1 MLELLHIENI
11 AVIQEADIQFRPGFN
26 ALTGETGAGKSIVI
40 DAMGAVLGGRTSR
53 DLIRTGADRA
63 FVSAEFSQV
72 PDGLP
77 GLAETGAIPDED
89 GHLLLQR
96 ELTGDGKNLC
106 RVNGR
111 PVTVAQLRRIGEELL
126 NIHGQHDGQQLL
138 DEEQHLSYLDR
149 FGRTEAPLGRYQA
162 AYEAMA
168 DLQTK
173 IRALQMDEA
182 EKARRMDSLRFQ
194 IDELERAQL
203 VPGEEESLT
212 ERRDLLRNGEKYL
225 SALSGADY
233 CLNGGEEGGGAV
245 SALRDAE
252 EAVSGIRTL
261 SGDMGELY
269 QRLEQLR
276 CEAYDLAEI
285 IRDKREAFDFSP
297 AELDAVESR
306 SDLLYRLKKKYGATV
321 EDMLAYLDKCRRELD
336 DMETADDTLI
346 RLEQQLEKVRKAV
359 LAAGADLTAARRAAA
374 AVLEQCIQ
382 SELRDLDM
390 HKVRFA
396 IDFGEKEPGPDGCD
410 AVRFLMSANAGEDL
424 KPIARIASGGELA
437 RIMLALKNV
446 LAEQESI
453 GTLVFDEVDTGV
465 SGRGTEEM
473 KTNEVTGRFKPGW
486 VGMALE
492 AGRPIAAAT
501 FRQVQ
506 EIAVALAG
514 TGLVEFE
521 TCNPITQMMKDNRTG
536 YFREDILDERV
547 YSAILEF
554 SVPVERLAEVLALCK
569 EIAAKTSTVFS
580 LDVSSVTLGGQDQ
593 AVREI
598 MEGAGFSVR
607 PNGKVNLGL
616 GRPLHQ
622 F

>member
-72 PDGLP
+72 APDLP
-77 GLAETGAIPDED
+77 GLAETGTAPDED

-149 FGRTEAPLGRYQA
+149 FGRTETPLGRYQA
-162 AYEAMA
+162 AYGTMA
-168 DLQTK
+168 ELQSK

-194 IDELERAQL
+194 IGELERAQL

-261 SGDMGELY
+261 SDDMGELY
-269 QRLEQLR
+269 KRLEQLR
-276 CEAYDLAEI
+276 CEVYDLAET
-285 IRDKREAFDFSP
+285 IRDKREEFDFSP

-321 EDMLAYLDKCRRELD
+321 EEMLAYLDKCRAELD
-336 DMETADDTLI
+336 DMETADDTLA
-346 RLEQQLEKVRKAV
+346 RLEQQLETARKAV
-359 LAAGADLTAARRAAA
+359 LAAGAELTAARQAAA
-374 AVLEQCIQ
+374 GVLEQRIQ
-382 SELRDLDM
+382 AELRDLDM

-396 IDFGEKEPGPDGCD
+396 IDFGEQEPGTDGCD

-465 SGRGTEEM
+465 SGRAAQKVAE
-473 KTNEVTGRFKPGW
+473 KLAQVSRRKQVLCVTHLPQLAA
-486 VGMALE
+486 MAD
-492 AGRPIAAAT
+492 T
-501 FRQVQ
+501 H
-506 EIAVALAG
+506 
-514 TGLVEFE
+514 
-521 TCNPITQMMKDNRTG
+521 
-536 YFREDILDERV
+536 
-547 YSAILEF
+547 F
-554 SVPVERLAEVLALCK
+554 SVEKGERDGRTYTRVVLLDREQRKAELARITGGSHVTEALLASAGEL
-569 EIAAKTSTVFS
+569 
-580 LDVSSVTLGGQDQ
+580 LDQ
-593 AVREI
+593 AERYRSE
-598 MEGAGFSVR
+598 
-607 PNGKVNLGL
+607 LGI
-616 GRPLHQ
+616 RNEE
-622 F
+622 